1 MSAILRLG
9 LRSKAA
15 TFMGLLAVMLLLA
28 AVATSW
34 IFIDLTRERYGA
46 EVVRNHALLSKEQ
59 FMLPVARELAL
70 SQKLADSDATRNFL
84 RDESRPDYRKAFF
97 AEAESFRRLFGE
109 HSLFAGVIASRHF
122 YFNDNTL
129 AFSSAPRGTMQRDVP
144 ADAWF
149 FASTAKRT
157 PYNFN
162 INTNQ
167 QVGVTNVWVNVLVT
181 DTDGTPLGFVGTGFE
196 LTHFLQ
202 RFARHDTSGLSS
214 MLLAGNGA
222 IQAHPDPARIEHQMV
237 TDKVPTQTLFR
248 LLSGPDDQPRVQA
261 AMQRLR
267 TSQSTV
273 ETLNVTLEGQQ
284 QLMAITWLPALDWFA
299 VSAVE
304 AHAGALL
311 DSSLLLGALSVLA
324 GLLVLAMILMYFGT
338 HLLVFKPLLALSQG
352 VRSMESGR
360 YDINLHLTRQDEI
373 GELATAFNRMASRV
387 QRHTAEL
394 EATVSA
400 RTREL
405 TDMLTRQ
412 QDNIHCARMIQH
424 AMLPQTAL
432 TETCQGQLL
441 VLWRPK
447 DIVSG
452 DLYLFHRDADGW
464 LAGLVDCAGHGVTG
478 ALMTVLAHG
487 AFQTAIDRVGSH
499 DPAAILNVMNEIV
512 RAPFAEQLASRQRV
526 PTSMEAALVRID
538 PGHATLTYA
547 GARIALYCVDR
558 DGTVTVCK
566 GGRRALGEKRQET
579 YQSQTLPAQGLDC
592 YLTSDG
598 LLDQSGGPQEFGF
611 GASRFAG
618 LLGTLHTLP
627 WADRLE
633 TLTSALTDW
642 QGQEPQLDDICVIG
656 FTAMPDPRKPAGDLA
671 CSSSTTPA

>member
-28 AVATSW
+28 ALATSW
-34 IFIDLTRERYGA
+34 VFIDLTRERYGA
-46 EVVRNHALLSKEQ
+46 EVIRNHALLTREQ
-59 FMLPVARELAL
+59 LMLPVSRELAL
-70 SQKLADSDATRNFL
+70 AQKFADSDITRRFMRNEQ
-84 RDESRPDYRKAFF
+84 DAASRTAFF
-97 AEAESFRRLFGE
+97 DEAEAFRRLFAD
-109 HSLFAGVIASRHF
+109 HSQFAASRISRHYF
-122 YFNDNTL
+122 FNDATRP
-129 AFSSAPRGTMQRDVP
+129 FSSEARGTLQPDMP
-144 ADAWF
+144 TDAWF
-149 FASTAKRT
+149 FNSIEKRSA
-157 PYNFN
+157 YN
-162 INTNQ
+162 INIDIDQ
-167 QVGVTNVWVNVLVT
+167 NVHVSKVWINVLVQEA
-181 DTDGTPLGFVGTGFE
+181 DGTPLGIIGTGFD
-196 LTHFLQ
+196 LTRFLQ
-202 RFARHDTSGLSS
+202 QFARREASGLTS
-214 MLLAGNGA
+214 MLIAANGA
-222 IQAHPDPARIEHQMV
+222 IQAHPDPDQIEYQLV
-237 TDKVPTQTLFR
+237 AGKAPSRTLFKKV
-248 LLSGPDDQPRVQA
+248 SGQDDAQRIQA
-261 AMQRLR
+261 SMQRLR
-267 TSQSTV
+267 TGQTPV
-273 ETLNVTLEGQQ
+273 EILPVTLDGQQ
-284 QLMAITWLPALDWFA
+284 QLLAMAWVPALDWFVISTVPA
-299 VSAVE
+299 NASALFNS
-304 AHAGALL
+304 GPLL
-311 DSSLLLGALSVLA
+311 EGLSVLA
-324 GLLVLAMILMYFGT
+324 GLLVLTMILMYFGT

-352 VRSMESGR
+352 VRRMESGQ

-387 QRHTAEL
+387 QHHTAEL

-412 QDNIHCARMIQH
+412 QDNIHCARLIQH

-432 TETCQGQLL
+432 TEACHGQLL
-441 VLWRPK
+441 VLWRPR

-487 AFQTAIDRVGSH
+487 AFQTAIDRVGSR

-538 PGHATLTYA
+538 TEQATLTYA

-558 DGTVTVCK
+558 EGTVTVCK
-566 GGRRALGEKRQET
+566 GARRALGEKRQET
-579 YQSQTLPAQGLDC
+579 YRSQTLPAQGLDC

-598 LLDQSGGPQEFGF
+598 FLDQSGGPQEFGF
-611 GASRFAG
+611 GGSRFAG

-627 WADRLE
+627 WADRPEALA
-633 TLTSALTDW
+633 SALTRW

-656 FTAMPDPRKPAGDLA
+656 FTAMPDPCEPVGHLA
-671 CSSSTTPA
+671 RPSSTTPA